1 MAVERE
7 EFEHPFAHGKVAVP
21 RVVRQANGDWSVEF
35 ELNFTVA
42 LADGRRIHVTDR
54 HVMVRGVQRGRKPIA
69 AHPGLPAQE
78 TSVAPTASEPFC
90 EDCPPIGYPTDAT
103 RCTACPRARVNRRE
117 AL

>member
-78 TSVAPTASEPFC
+78 TSAQCDEPEC
-90 EDCPPIGYPTDAT
+90 HQCG
-103 RCTACPRARVNRRE
+103 PRE
-117 AL
+117 MALGKCKCIAEKYQR